1 MHRHS
6 TDLVGLI
13 FGTAFAIAG
22 VAFLVNEVTDTN
34 VNPAWA
40 TGLGLMLLGAVALIA
55 TLVRGP
61 RDHDQHDH
69 HDAWQP
75 AYAPYPFA
83 SNPASEVDPPTT
95 PTPEAPATPA
105 TPSED

>member
-1 MHRHS
+1 MRRHP

-13 FGTAFAIAG
+13 FGTAFTIAG
-22 VAFLVNEVTDTN
+22 VAFLVNEATDTN

-55 TLVRGP
+55 TLMRGLRHQDDEP
-61 RDHDQHDH
+61 AHY
-69 HDAWQP
+69 DAWQYSSSPYAFSREATP
-75 AYAPYPFA
+75 APETEA
-83 SNPASEVDPPTT
+83 PTT
-95 PTPEAPATPA
+95 EAVA

>member
-1 MHRHS
+1 MRRHS

-13 FGTAFAIAG
+13 FGTAFTIAG

-34 VNPAWA
+34 VNPAWV

-61 RDHDQHDH
+61 RDREPDQVGEF
-69 HDAWQP
+69 P
-75 AYAPYPFA
+75 YAFA
-83 SNPASEVDPPTT
+83 PGPEPTHLYNAPEGPTT
-95 PTPEAPATPA
+95 ETAT
-105 TPSED
+105 TSED